1 MRLSLSRKAKE
12 SIKTALAMT
21 IAYGIAL
28 SLDWEKAMWTGFT
41 VAMISLSTIGQSLN
55 KAALRML
62 GTLAAVAVGLTMIA
76 WFAQDRW
83 LLIIAMVAVVGVC
96 TYMMAGPR
104 HQYFWHVLAFVTVI
118 IVMSSNADP
127 ERSFYLAVVRA
138 QETGLGILIYA
149 LVSVLLWPNDSRA
162 DLQAVAKQFAATQHQ
177 QYRLYYQR
185 MLGKADDAEIL
196 KVNAA
201 AIQQQTQLAQ
211 MLAAAQTDSYEIWE
225 LRRQWQHYQALVG
238 ELTEVL
244 AQWRESFN
252 ELQLLEVKACFPNV
266 EAFHAEIDRRFSQI
280 QSLLDGKPAESQPTA
295 IELELD
301 LPAIKALPHFHTAAL
316 AFTRSRAHKLEALTR
331 DWFALVS
338 DIKGFEASGPKQV
351 QGSTDSV
358 AKLSRQPAG
367 GGLVFDPDRML
378 SAFHVMLFA
387 CLCWLTLIYVDGI
400 PGGSLVL
407 MLGVPISMAMATM
420 PHIPPSKLFVPA
432 AGSVLF
438 AGLIYIFIM
447 PMISSFWGLGL
458 LIFAVTFFICYLFA
472 APQQMLARALGLAM
486 FIMISSIEN
495 QQSYSFIYVANTAM
509 MFPIFFALL
518 ILATHIPF
526 SPLPEKVFL
535 RLLAR
540 YFKSAEYL
548 MSTLGKDPQ
557 QRLTRMEVWRKRYHA
572 RQVATL
578 PRKLTVWGR
587 MIDPRS
593 FTGIEPGQV
602 QSLALSLQALSFR
615 ISALL
620 EARQQPQA
628 AEIAEHLT
636 QDVRQWRQALL
647 AYLRRWSGEPALAP
661 ETGLEQRL
669 KDRLARLEQ
678 RIDEAFEFIGR
689 DKLDQEAYRNFYR
702 LLGGFRGVSEAMLRY
717 AQLNGRMNLMQW
729 QENRF

>member
-1 MRLSLSRKAKE
+1 MITLSRCAKE
-12 SIKTALAMT
+12 SIKTALAMA
-21 IAYGIAL
+21 IAYGVAL

-41 VAMISLSTIGQSLN
+41 VAMISLSTIGQSIN
-55 KAALRML
+55 KAALRTV
-62 GTLAAVAVGLTMIA
+62 GTLAAAVVGLTMIA

-83 LLIIAMVAVVGVC
+83 LLILSMVVLVGVC

-104 HQYFWHVLAFVTVI
+104 YQYFWHVLAFVTVI
-118 IVMSSNADP
+118 IIMSGNDDP
-127 ERSFYLAVVRA
+127 EQAFYVAVVRA
-138 QETGLGILIYA
+138 QETGLGILVYA
-149 LVSVLLWPNDSRA
+149 LVSLLLWPNDSRA
-162 DLQAVAKQFAATQHQ
+162 DLQSVAKQFAATQHQ
-177 QYRLYYQR
+177 QYRLYYDR
-185 MLGKADDAEIL
+185 MMGKSDDAEL
-196 KVNAA
+196 QKVNAA
-201 AIQQQTQLAQ
+201 AVQQQTQLGQ
-211 MLAAAQTDSYEIWE
+211 MLAAAQTDSYEVWE
-225 LRRQWQHYQALVG
+225 LRRQWQRYQALVG

-252 ELQLLEVKACFPNV
+252 ELQSLELNTYFPNL
-266 EAFHAEIDRRFSQI
+266 EDFHAEIDRRFAQI
-280 QSLLDGKPAESQPTA
+280 ERLLDGQAAESQPIA
-295 IELELD
+295 VELDVD
-301 LPAIKALPHFHTAAL
+301 LPAIKSLPHFHTAAL
-316 AFTRSRAHKLEALTR
+316 AFTRSRAQKLEVLTR

-338 DIKGFEASGPKQV
+338 DIKGIGASEPEHV
-351 QGSTDSV
+351 QGPTESV
-358 AKLSRQPAG
+358 ATLSRQRSG
-367 GGLVFDPDRML
+367 GGFVFDPDRML
-378 SAFHVMLFA
+378 SAFHVMLFV
-387 CLCWLTLIYVDGI
+387 CLCWLTLIYVEGI

-407 MLGVPISMAMATM
+407 MLGVPIAMAMATM

-447 PMISSFWGLGL
+447 PMISSFWGLSV
-458 LIFAVTFFICYLFA
+458 LIFAVTFVICYLFA

-495 QQSYSFIYVANTAM
+495 QQSYSFVYVANIAM

-518 ILATHIPF
+518 ILVSHIPF

-548 MSTLGKDPQ
+548 MSTLGKDPRQ
-557 QRLTRMEVWRKRYHA
+557 PLTRTEVWRKRYHA
-572 RQVATL
+572 RQVAAL

-593 FTGIEPGQV
+593 FPGVEPGQV
-602 QSLALSLQALSFR
+602 PSLAVSLQALSFR

-636 QDVRQWRQALL
+636 QDVRQWRQALQ
-647 AYLRRWSGEPALAP
+647 AYFQRWSEEPALTP
-661 ETGLEQRL
+661 ETGLDQRL
-669 KDRLARLEQ
+669 KDRLAALEQ
-678 RIDEAFEFIGR
+678 RISEIFEFIGQ

-717 AQLNGRMNLMQW
+717 VRQSGTMNLMQW
-729 QENRF
+729 RESRF